1 MLLGADSYDVLEHS
15 RSSVSYLEALGS
27 VDMNINTILVTAY
40 SEMQDI
46 TRDAHDAERDPVEK
60 NFTLQCA
67 RTSSHDLTTC
77 FKEVPT

>member
-60 NFTLQCA
+60 TLRFIA
-67 RTSSHDLTTC
+67 LRHS
-77 FKEVPT
+77 K